1 MLNTLNC
8 PLITLEE
15 HYWDEEL
22 ITHFTGLDAG
32 APPAHRQR
40 LLDLGELRLKEMDEA
55 GIDIQVIS
63 HTAPSTQKLDKDIAV
78 DLCQRVNDR
87 LAAAV
92 SKHPKRFA
100 AFATLPTAE
109 PIAAAK
115 ELERSVKQLGF
126 KGAMIHGLPEGAFPD
141 AKRLWPIYAAAE
153 ALDVPIY
160 LHPAIPHPEVI
171 ARYYDEYQKDFPMIL
186 RAAWGYTLEESTAAV
201 RLILSGLF
209 DAHPKLKMILGHLGE
224 GLPFLL
230 WRIDHALAR
239 PGNKANT
246 FRETFCKNFY
256 VTTSGF
262 FSDPALLCTL
272 HTMGVDRIMFSVD
285 YPFEPNTEAP
295 KWLERAPISD
305 DDKIKIAGG
314 NAQRLLRL

>member
-92 SKHPKRFA
+92 SKHPNRFA

-109 PIAAAK
+109 PSAS
-115 ELERSVKQLGF
+115 RS
-126 KGAMIHGLPEGAFPD
+126 H
-141 AKRLWPIYAAAE
+141 RL
-153 ALDVPIY
+153 
-160 LHPAIPHPEVI
+160 
-171 ARYYDEYQKDFPMIL
+171 RSN
-186 RAAWGYTLEESTAAV
+186 G
-201 RLILSGLF
+201 
-209 DAHPKLKMILGHLGE
+209 
-224 GLPFLL
+224 
-230 WRIDHALAR
+230 
-239 PGNKANT
+239 
-246 FRETFCKNFY
+246 
-256 VTTSGF
+256 TSYRRQ
-262 FSDPALLCTL
+262 S
-272 HTMGVDRIMFSVD
+272 
-285 YPFEPNTEAP
+285 
-295 KWLERAPISD
+295 
-305 DDKIKIAGG
+305 
-314 NAQRLLRL
+314 